1 MNSKT
6 YFSLFIVSIFL
17 QLLFIAAAVYD
28 ITTLTTAP
36 MLLASLMIVG
46 LWIYT
51 IIDAART
58 KDLNPLWIIALMSAS
73 MIAMIIYWYKKYK
86 SSLIVTS

>member
-17 QLLFIAAAVYD
+17 LLLFIAAVAYD
-28 ITTLTTAP
+28 ITTLSSAP
-36 MLLASLMIVG
+36 MLLATAMMVG

-51 IIDAART
+51 IINAAQT
-58 KDLNPLWIIALMSAS
+58 KNLNPLWIIALMSVS
-73 MIAMIIYWYKKYK
+73 MLAMILYWYKKYK
-86 SSLIVTS
+86 STTSIA

>member
-17 QLLFIAAAVYD
+17 LLFFIAAVAYD
-28 ITTLTTAP
+28 ITTLASAP
-36 MLLASLMIVG
+36 MLLAQVMLVG

-51 IIDAART
+51 IINAAQT
-58 KDLNPLWIIALMSAS
+58 KDLNPLWIIALMSVS
-73 MIAMIIYWYKKYK
+73 MIAMILYWHKKYK
-86 SSLIVTS
+86 SSLIVTP